1 VKFLQIIFIVKKLF
15 LVKNIY
21 IFFTSKK
28 VVRKIIYIYIYIYMQ
43 NGWLRLLGMELS
55 LGNREC

>member
-1 VKFLQIIFIVKKLF
+1 VKFPQIIFIVKKLF

-28 VVRKIIYIYIYIYMQ
+28 IVRKIIYIYIYMQ